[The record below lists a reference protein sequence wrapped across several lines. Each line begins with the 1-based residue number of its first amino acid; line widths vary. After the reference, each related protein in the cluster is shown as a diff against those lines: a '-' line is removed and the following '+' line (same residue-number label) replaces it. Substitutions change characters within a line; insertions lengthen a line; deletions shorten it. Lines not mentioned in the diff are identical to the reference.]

1 MPQMTPGDWIC
12 SACGDLQF
20 ARNQACR
27 KCGSPKSGGSFG
39 GGGGGGGGNMMAQAQ
54 ALVEMMSQ
62 GGGAGAGIQQMMA
75 MAAGAV
81 GGKAAGGK
89 GFGKGSGGKG
99 GSNAN
104 VEQGDWFCASCGDH
118 QFARNAACRKC
129 GAPKSD
135 SVEDASGGF
144 NMGALS
150 SFGGGGGG
158 AQQSM
163 PGDWNCPACGDLQFA
178 RNVVCRKCGS
188 PKDGAGGAGAA
199 AGGGGGGAA
208 ALMASVMAAMGG
220 GGAGK
225 GAFGGKAGGKGQMVE
240 GDWICPSCGDHQF
253 ARNQAC
259 RKCGAAKDDGAVLQ
273 QHSNA
278 KLLPGD
284 WICPGC
290 GDHQFQR
297 NMQCRKCGMDKPAAE
312 TTSSSASAS
321 ERASPY

>member
-12 SACGDLQF
+12 SACGDHQF

-27 KCGSPKSGGSFG
+27 KCGAGKPG
-39 GGGGGGGGNMMAQAQ
+39 GGGGAGGSNMLAQAQ

-75 MAAGAV
+75 MAAKSLGGA
-81 GGKAAGGK
+81 GYAGGG

-99 GSNAN
+99 AANAN

-135 SVEDASGGF
+135 TAEDAPGGF
-144 NMGALS
+144 NMAALS
-150 SFGGGGGG
+150 APSFGGGGGG
-158 AQQSM
+158 AQPAM
-163 PGDWNCPACGDLQFA
+163 PGDWNCPACGDHQFA
-178 RNVVCRKCGS
+178 RNSVCRKCGS
-188 PKDGAGGAGAA
+188 PKDGAGGAGAFG
-199 AGGGGGGAA
+199 GGGGGGAA

-220 GGAGK
+220 GKGALGGK
-225 GAFGGKAGGKGQMVE
+225 GKGGKGQMVE

-297 NMQCRKCGMDKPAAE
+297 NMQCRKCGMDKPA
-312 TTSSSASAS
+312 SAS